1 MLSDRSKSAQRL
13 WWGMRIAAIS
23 RSTSKALAAVLP
35 ALVLTSWAHLALAQ
49 IEVPDPEALDAV
61 LDRFVDEGH
70 YPFLYARLEDRDGN
84 VVYEHDVVNRDLLPD
99 AEIDGQS
106 WIRIWSMS
114 KIVTISVV
122 LDLVEDGVLGLEDP
136 VSRYIPEFTDMQVAV
151 TAEGTSLA
159 ELGPE
164 QLDSACPFSLAPA
177 DTAMTL
183 RHLINHEA
191 GFYYATTGIPCID
204 SALAEKNVAVSAD
217 SGDFIAHLADLPL
230 IQHPGTTYYYG
241 TNTTILG
248 MVAERATGNSLK
260 QLVEER
266 LTEPL
271 GIEGLQYGLP
281 TDVELIPRISGQGG
295 TLRMAYPGE
304 LDIFGPDVPGY
315 DPELPLYLGGEGML
329 ANADGYADFLRM
341 LLNHGTLNGTRFLE
355 TATVEDIYSP
365 HTQLDNPEG
374 HNGFNLW
381 VTGEP
386 TRTRGLGEAGL
397 WVGGGYEGTHFW
409 VDPKR
414 EFVGIIMSQIFWINE
429 DGWFRD
435 ETFRGELYRQLWA
448 AESR

>member
-1 MLSDRSKSAQRL
+1 MIRSAL
-13 WWGMRIAAIS
+13 
-23 RSTSKALAAVLP
+23 TSPAGVLAS
-35 ALVLTSWAHLALAQ
+35 ALVLISWVNFAQAQ
-49 IEVPDPEALDAV
+49 IEVPDPDALDAV
-61 LDRFVDEGH
+61 LDRFVEEGH

-84 VVYEHDVVNRDLLPD
+84 VAYEHSVVNRDLLPD
-99 AEIDGQS
+99 AQIDGQS

-122 LDLVEDGVLGLEDP
+122 LDLVEDGVLSLEDP
-136 VSRYIPEFTDMQVAV
+136 VASYIPELSDMQVAV
-151 TAEGTSLA
+151 TSDGRSLA
-159 ELGPE
+159 ELDFGQADP
-164 QLDSACPFSLAPA
+164 ACPFELVPA
-177 DTAMTL
+177 DTVMTV

-191 GFYYATTGIPCID
+191 GFYYATTGMPCID
-204 SALAEKNVAVSAD
+204 SALADSNVVTAAD
-217 SGDFIAHLADLPL
+217 SDEFIARLADLPL

-248 MVAERATGNSLK
+248 MVAERATGLSLK

-266 LTEPL
+266 LTGPL
-271 GIEGLQYGLP
+271 GIEGLQYDLP
-281 TDVELIPRISGQGG
+281 PDAELPPRISGQGG
-295 TLRMAYPGE
+295 TLRPAYPGE
-304 LDIFGPDVPGY
+304 LDIFGPDVPDY
-315 DPELPLYLGGEGML
+315 DPEHELYLGGEGMV
-329 ANADGYADFLRM
+329 ATADGYADFLRM
-341 LLNHGTLNGTRFLE
+341 LLNHGTLNGTRLLE
-355 TATVEDIYSP
+355 TATVEDIYAP

-386 TRTRGLGEAGL
+386 TRTREQGEEGL

-429 DGWFRD
+429 DGYGRD
-435 ETFRGELYRQLWA
+435 EAFRGELYRQFWA

>member
-1 MLSDRSKSAQRL
+1 MIRSAL
-13 WWGMRIAAIS
+13 
-23 RSTSKALAAVLP
+23 TSPAGALAS
-35 ALVLTSWAHLALAQ
+35 ALVLISWVNFAQAQ
-49 IEVPDPEALDAV
+49 IEVPDPDALDAV
-61 LDRFVDEGH
+61 LDRFVEEGH

-84 VVYEHDVVNRDLLPD
+84 VAYEHSVVNRDLLPD
-99 AEIDGQS
+99 AQIDGQS

-122 LDLVEDGVLGLEDP
+122 LDLVEDGVLSLENP
-136 VSRYIPEFTDMQVAV
+136 VASYIPELSDMQVAV
-151 TAEGTSLA
+151 TSDGRSLA
-159 ELGPE
+159 ELDFGQADP
-164 QLDSACPFSLAPA
+164 ACPFELVPA
-177 DTAMTL
+177 DTAMTV

-191 GFYYATTGIPCID
+191 GFYYATTGMPCID
-204 SALAEKNVAVSAD
+204 SALADSNVVTAAD
-217 SGDFIAHLADLPL
+217 SDEFIARLADLPL

-248 MVAERATGNSLK
+248 MVAERATGLSLK

-266 LTEPL
+266 LTGPL
-271 GIEGLQYGLP
+271 GIEGLQYDLP
-281 TDVELIPRISGQGG
+281 PDAELPPRISGQGG
-295 TLRMAYPGE
+295 SLRPAYPGE
-304 LDIFGPDVPGY
+304 LDIFGPDVPDY
-315 DPELPLYLGGEGML
+315 DPEHELYLGGEGMV
-329 ANADGYADFLRM
+329 ATADGYADFLRM

-355 TATVEDIYSP
+355 TSTVEDIYAP

-386 TRTRGLGEAGL
+386 TRTREQGEEGL

-429 DGWFRD
+429 GGYGRD
-435 ETFRGELYRQLWA
+435 EAFRGELYRQFWA

>member
-1 MLSDRSKSAQRL
+1 MIRSAL
-13 WWGMRIAAIS
+13 
-23 RSTSKALAAVLP
+23 TSPAGALTS
-35 ALVLTSWAHLALAQ
+35 ALVLISWVNFAQAQ
-49 IEVPDPEALDAV
+49 IEVPDPDALDAV
-61 LDRFVDEGH
+61 LDRFVADGH

-84 VVYEHDVVNRDLLPD
+84 VAYEHSVVNRDLLPD
-99 AEIDGQS
+99 AQIDGQS

-122 LDLVEDGVLGLEDP
+122 LDLVEDGVLSLEDP
-136 VSRYIPEFTDMQVAV
+136 VASYIPELSDMQVAV
-151 TAEGTSLA
+151 TSDGRSLA
-159 ELGPE
+159 ELDFG
-164 QLDSACPFSLAPA
+164 QADSACPFELVPA
-177 DTAMTL
+177 DTAMTV

-191 GFYYATTGIPCID
+191 GFYYATTGMPCID
-204 SALAEKNVAVSAD
+204 SALADSNVVTAAD
-217 SGDFIAHLADLPL
+217 SDEFIARLANLPL

-248 MVAERATGNSLK
+248 MVAERATGLSLK

-266 LTEPL
+266 LTGPL
-271 GIEGLQYGLP
+271 GIEGLQYDLP
-281 TDVELIPRISGQGG
+281 PDAELPPRISGQGG
-295 TLRMAYPGE
+295 SLRPAYPGE
-304 LDIFGPDVPGY
+304 LDIFGPDVPDY
-315 DPELPLYLGGEGML
+315 DPEHELYLGGEGMV
-329 ANADGYADFLRM
+329 ATADGYADFLRM

-355 TATVEDIYSP
+355 TATVEDIYAP

-386 TRTRGLGEAGL
+386 TRTREQGEEGL

-429 DGWFRD
+429 GGYGRD
-435 ETFRGELYRQLWA
+435 EAFRGELYRQFWA
-448 AESR
+448 EESR

>member
-1 MLSDRSKSAQRL
+1 MQMSRLVFMAKAGLLSA
-13 WWGMRIAAIS
+13 IALS
-23 RSTSKALAAVLP
+23 
-35 ALVLTSWAHLALAQ
+35 SWAHFAQAQ
-49 IEVPDPEALDAV
+49 IEVPDPDALDAV

-84 VVYEHDVVNRDLLPD
+84 VAYEHSVVNRDLLPD
-99 AEIDGQS
+99 AEIDGQT

-122 LDLVEDGVLGLEDP
+122 LDVVEDGILSLEDP
-136 VSRYIPEFTDMQVAV
+136 VARYIPEFSDMQVAV
-151 TAEGTSLA
+151 ASDGRSLA
-159 ELGPE
+159 ELDYE
-164 QLDSACPFSLAPA
+164 QADSACPFELVPA
-177 DTAMTL
+177 DTVMTV

-204 SALAEKNVAVSAD
+204 SELAEKNVATAANAD
-217 SGDFIAHLADLPL
+217 DFIANLADLPL

-248 MVAERATGNSLK
+248 MVAERATDKSLK

-266 LTEPL
+266 LTGPL
-271 GIEGLQYGLP
+271 GIEGLQYDLP
-281 TDVELIPRISGQGG
+281 PAADLLPRFSGQDGS
-295 TLRMAYPGE
+295 LRIAHSGE
-304 LDIFGPDVPGY
+304 LDIFGPDVPDY
-315 DPELPLYLGGEGML
+315 DPGHQLHLGGEGML
-329 ANADGYADFLRM
+329 ATADGYADFLRM
-341 LLNHGTLNGTRFLE
+341 LLNHGTLHGTRFLE
-355 TATVEDIYSP
+355 TATVENIYAP

-386 TRTRGLGEAGL
+386 TRAREQGEEGL

-409 VDPKR
+409 VDPGR

-429 DGWFRD
+429 GGYGRD
-435 ETFRGELYRQLWA
+435 EAFRGELYRQFWA
-448 AESR
+448 AESQ

>member
-1 MLSDRSKSAQRL
+1 MIRSAL
-13 WWGMRIAAIS
+13 
-23 RSTSKALAAVLP
+23 TSPAGALAS
-35 ALVLTSWAHLALAQ
+35 ALVLISWVNFAQAQ
-49 IEVPDPEALDAV
+49 IEVPDPDALDAV
-61 LDRFVDEGH
+61 LDRFVEEGH

-84 VVYEHDVVNRDLLPD
+84 VAYEHSVVNRDLLPD
-99 AEIDGQS
+99 AQIDGQS

-122 LDLVEDGVLGLEDP
+122 LDLVEDGVLSLEDP
-136 VSRYIPEFTDMQVAV
+136 VANYIPELSDMQVAV
-151 TAEGTSLA
+151 TSDGRSLA
-159 ELGPE
+159 ELDFGQADP
-164 QLDSACPFSLAPA
+164 ACPFELAPA
-177 DTAMTL
+177 DTVMTV

-191 GFYYATTGIPCID
+191 GFYYATTGMPCID
-204 SALAEKNVAVSAD
+204 SALADSNVVTAAD
-217 SGDFIAHLADLPL
+217 SDEFIARLADLPL

-248 MVAERATGNSLK
+248 MVAERATDSSLK

-266 LTEPL
+266 LTGPL
-271 GIEGLQYGLP
+271 GIEGLQYDLP
-281 TDVELIPRISGQGG
+281 QDADLPPRISGQGG
-295 TLRMAYPGE
+295 SLRPAYPGE
-304 LDIFGPDVPGY
+304 LDIFGPDVPDY
-315 DPELPLYLGGEGML
+315 VPEHELYLGGEGMV
-329 ANADGYADFLRM
+329 ATADGYADFLRM
-341 LLNHGTLNGTRFLE
+341 LLNHGTLDGTRFLE
-355 TATVEDIYSP
+355 TSTVEDIYAP

-386 TRTRGLGEAGL
+386 TRTREQGEEGL

-429 DGWFRD
+429 GGYGRD
-435 ETFRGELYRQLWA
+435 EAFRGELYRQFWA

>member
-1 MLSDRSKSAQRL
+1 MIRL
-13 WWGMRIAAIS
+13 AL
-23 RSTSKALAAVLP
+23 TSPAGALAS
-35 ALVLTSWAHLALAQ
+35 ALVLISWVNFAQAQ
-49 IEVPDPEALDAV
+49 IEVPDPDALDAV

-84 VVYEHDVVNRDLLPD
+84 VAYEHSVVNRNLLPD

-122 LDLVEDGVLGLEDP
+122 LDLVEDGVLSLEDP
-136 VSRYIPEFTDMQVAV
+136 VASYIPEFSGMQVAV
-151 TAEGTSLA
+151 TSDGRSLA
-159 ELGPE
+159 EVGPE
-164 QLDSACPFSLAPA
+164 QFDSACPFELIPA
-177 DTAMTL
+177 DRAMTV

-191 GFYYATTGIPCID
+191 GFYYATTGLPCID
-204 SALAEKNVAVSAD
+204 SPLADSNVATAAD
-217 SGDFIAHLADLPL
+217 SEEFIARLADLPL

-248 MVAERATGNSLK
+248 MVAERATDLSLK

-266 LTEPL
+266 LTGPL
-271 GIEGLQYGLP
+271 GIEGLQYDLP
-281 TDVELIPRISGQGG
+281 QDAELPPRISGQGG
-295 TLRMAYPGE
+295 TLRPAYPGE
-304 LDIFGPDVPGY
+304 LDIFGPDVPDY
-315 DPELPLYLGGEGML
+315 DPDHPLYLGGEGMV
-329 ANADGYADFLRM
+329 ATADGYADFLRM

-355 TATVEDIYSP
+355 TSTVEDIYAP

-386 TRTRGLGEAGL
+386 TRTREQGEEGL

-429 DGWFRD
+429 GGYGRD
-435 ETFRGELYRQLWA
+435 EAFRGELYRQFWA
-448 AESR
+448 EESR

>member
-1 MLSDRSKSAQRL
+1 MIRSAL
-13 WWGMRIAAIS
+13 
-23 RSTSKALAAVLP
+23 TSPAGALAS
-35 ALVLTSWAHLALAQ
+35 ALVLISWVNFAQAQ
-49 IEVPDPEALDAV
+49 IEVPDPDALDAV
-61 LDRFVDEGH
+61 LDRFVEEGH

-84 VVYEHDVVNRDLLPD
+84 VAYEHSVVNRDLLPD
-99 AEIDGQS
+99 AQIDGQS

-122 LDLVEDGVLGLEDP
+122 LDLVEDGVLSLEDP
-136 VSRYIPEFTDMQVAV
+136 VASYIPELSDMQVAV
-151 TAEGTSLA
+151 TSDGRSLA
-159 ELGPE
+159 ELDFGQADP
-164 QLDSACPFSLAPA
+164 ACPFELVPA
-177 DTAMTL
+177 DTVMTV

-191 GFYYATTGIPCID
+191 GFYYATTGMPCID
-204 SALAEKNVAVSAD
+204 SALADSNVVTAAD
-217 SGDFIAHLADLPL
+217 SDEFIARLADLPL

-248 MVAERATGNSLK
+248 MVAERATGLSLK

-266 LTEPL
+266 LTGPL
-271 GIEGLQYGLP
+271 GIEGLQYDLP
-281 TDVELIPRISGQGG
+281 PDAELPPRISGQGS
-295 TLRMAYPGE
+295 TLRPAYPGE
-304 LDIFGPDVPGY
+304 LDIFGPDVPDF
-315 DPELPLYLGGEGML
+315 DPEHELYLGGEGMV
-329 ANADGYADFLRM
+329 ATADGYADFLRM
-341 LLNHGTLNGTRFLE
+341 LLNHGTLNGTRLLE
-355 TATVEDIYSP
+355 TATVEDIYAP

-386 TRTRGLGEAGL
+386 TRTREQGEEGL

-429 DGWFRD
+429 DGYGRD
-435 ETFRGELYRQLWA
+435 EAFRGELYRQFWA

>member
-1 MLSDRSKSAQRL
+1 MIRSAL
-13 WWGMRIAAIS
+13 
-23 RSTSKALAAVLP
+23 TSPAGALTS
-35 ALVLTSWAHLALAQ
+35 ALVLISWVNFAQAQ
-49 IEVPDPEALDAV
+49 IEVPDPDALDAV
-61 LDRFVDEGH
+61 LDRFVADGH

-84 VVYEHDVVNRDLLPD
+84 VAYEHSVVNRDLLPD
-99 AEIDGQS
+99 AQIDGQS

-122 LDLVEDGVLGLEDP
+122 LDLVEDGVLSLEDP
-136 VSRYIPEFTDMQVAV
+136 VASYIPELSDMQVAV
-151 TAEGTSLA
+151 TSDGRSLA
-159 ELGPE
+159 ELDFGQADP
-164 QLDSACPFSLAPA
+164 ACPFELVPA
-177 DTAMTL
+177 DTVMTV

-204 SALAEKNVAVSAD
+204 SALAEDNVVTAAD
-217 SGDFIAHLADLPL
+217 SDEFIARLADLPL

-248 MVAERATGNSLK
+248 MVAERATGLSLK

-266 LTEPL
+266 LTGPL
-271 GIEGLQYGLP
+271 GIEGLQYDLP
-281 TDVELIPRISGQGG
+281 PDAELPPRISGQGG
-295 TLRMAYPGE
+295 SLRPAYPGE
-304 LDIFGPDVPGY
+304 LDIFGPDVPDY
-315 DPELPLYLGGEGML
+315 DPEHELYLGGEGMV
-329 ANADGYADFLRM
+329 ATADGYADFLRM
-341 LLNHGTLNGTRFLE
+341 LLNHGTLNGTRLLE
-355 TATVEDIYSP
+355 TATVEDIYAP

-386 TRTRGLGEAGL
+386 TRTREQGEEGL

-429 DGWFRD
+429 GGYGRD
-435 ETFRGELYRQLWA
+435 EAFRGELYRQFWA
-448 AESR
+448 EESR

>member
-1 MLSDRSKSAQRL
+1 MIRSAL
-13 WWGMRIAAIS
+13 
-23 RSTSKALAAVLP
+23 TSPAGALAS
-35 ALVLTSWAHLALAQ
+35 ALVLISWVNFAQAQ
-49 IEVPDPEALDAV
+49 IEVPDPDALDAV
-61 LDRFVDEGH
+61 LDRFVEEGH

-84 VVYEHDVVNRDLLPD
+84 VAYEHSVVNRDLLPD
-99 AEIDGQS
+99 AQTDGQS

-122 LDLVEDGVLGLEDP
+122 LDLVEDGVLSLEDP
-136 VSRYIPEFTDMQVAV
+136 VASYIPELSDMQVAV
-151 TAEGTSLA
+151 TSDGRSLA
-159 ELGPE
+159 ELDFGQADP
-164 QLDSACPFSLAPA
+164 ACPFELVPA
-177 DTAMTL
+177 DTVMTV

-191 GFYYATTGIPCID
+191 GFYYATTGMPCID
-204 SALAEKNVAVSAD
+204 SALADSNVVTAAD
-217 SGDFIAHLADLPL
+217 SDEFIARLADLPL

-248 MVAERATGNSLK
+248 MVAERATGLSLK

-266 LTEPL
+266 LTGPL
-271 GIEGLQYGLP
+271 GIEGLQYDLP
-281 TDVELIPRISGQGG
+281 PDAELPPRISGQGG
-295 TLRMAYPGE
+295 TLRPAYPGE
-304 LDIFGPDVPGY
+304 LDIFGPDVPDY
-315 DPELPLYLGGEGML
+315 DPEHELYLGGEGMV
-329 ANADGYADFLRM
+329 ATADGYADFLRM
-341 LLNHGTLNGTRFLE
+341 LLNHGTLNGTRLLE
-355 TATVEDIYSP
+355 TATVEDIYAP

-386 TRTRGLGEAGL
+386 TRTREQGEEGL

-429 DGWFRD
+429 DGYGRD
-435 ETFRGELYRQLWA
+435 EAFRGELYRQFWA